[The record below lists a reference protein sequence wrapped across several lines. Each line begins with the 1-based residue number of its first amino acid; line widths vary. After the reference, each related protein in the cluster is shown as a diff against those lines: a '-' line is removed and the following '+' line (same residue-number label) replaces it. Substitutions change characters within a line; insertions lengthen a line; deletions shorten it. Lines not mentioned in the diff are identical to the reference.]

1 MGRCS
6 GSPAGAAVS
15 AFTAVDLSR
24 LPLPDVFEQLSFEQL
39 LEQRVAEFR
48 RYMPEFSALIESDP
62 LYKSLQASAYRE
74 LVLRE
79 QFNQRAKGLFLAYA
93 QHGDLDNLG
102 APFGVTRKVLTP
114 ADEETGEPAVYE
126 SDSEFRRRIQL
137 SPEGLSVAGPEGA
150 YIFHTLGADPR
161 VLDASATSPRPDDLK
176 EIIFSVLQAHDAA
189 PELIAEM
196 STQLDAAIWPGTV
209 VVSVL
214 SREGDGSAEPDLVE
228 ATYRALNSQDVR
240 PLTDEVAVASAEIL
254 PYAVEADLYTF
265 DGPDAEVVIR
275 EAERRLGNY
284 QQEAHRLGRNI
295 SLSALY
301 AQLHAEGVQRVV
313 LHSPTEDL
321 VVDRHQAAHCTTVT
335 INHVGTDE

>member
-6 GSPAGAAVS
+6 GSQAGAAVS

-24 LPLPDVFEQLSFEQL
+24 LPLPDVFEQVSFEQL
-39 LEQRVAEFR
+39 LEQRVADFR
-48 RYMPEFSALIESDP
+48 RYMPEFTALVEPDP

-93 QHGDLDNLG
+93 QDGDLDNLG
-102 APFGVTRKVLTP
+102 APFGVTRKELTP
-114 ADEETGEPAVYE
+114 ADEDAGTPAIYE
-126 SDSEFRRRIQL
+126 SDAEFRRRIQL

-161 VLDASATSPRPDDLK
+161 VLDASASSPRPDDLRSL
-176 EIIFSVLQAHDAA
+176 IFSVLQAHEA
-189 PELIAEM
+189 PPQLMEEM
-196 STQLDAAIWPGTV
+196 ASRLDAAVWPGTV

-214 SREGDGSAEPDLVE
+214 SREGNGSADPDLVE
-228 ATYRALNSQDVR
+228 AVDRALSSQDVR
-240 PLTDEVAVASAEIL
+240 PLTDEVAVASAEIR
-254 PYAVEADLYTF
+254 PYEVVADLFTF
-265 DGPDAEVVIR
+265 DGPDGEVVLR
-275 EAERRLGNY
+275 EAERRLTSY
-284 QQEAHRLGRNI
+284 QGEAHRLGRNI

-313 LHSPTEDL
+313 LHSPSEDL
-321 VVDRHQAAHCTTVT
+321 VVDRHQAAYCTAVS

>member
-24 LPLPDVFEQLSFEQL
+24 LPLPDVFEQVSFEQL
-39 LEQRVAEFR
+39 LEQRVADFR
-48 RYMPEFSALIESDP
+48 RHMPEFTALVESDP

-93 QHGDLDNLG
+93 QHADLDNLS

-114 ADEETGEPAVYE
+114 ADEATGEPAIYE
-126 SDSEFRRRIQL
+126 GDAEFRRRIQL

-161 VLDASATSPRPDDLK
+161 VLDASATSPRPDDLR
-176 EIIFSVLQAHDAA
+176 ELIFSVLGAHEAT
-189 PELIAEM
+189 PELLADMARE
-196 STQLDAAIWPGTV
+196 LDAAVWPGTV

-214 SREGDGSAEPDLVE
+214 SREGDGSADPDLVA
-228 ATYRALNSQDVR
+228 ATYSALNSQDVR
-240 PLTDEVAVASAEIL
+240 PLTDQVAVASANIL
-254 PYAVEADLYTF
+254 PYQVEAELYTF
-265 DGPDAEVVIR
+265 DGPDAQVVIR
-275 EAERRLGNY
+275 EAERRLMTY
-284 QQEAHRLGRNI
+284 QREAHRLGRNI
-295 SLSALY
+295 SRSALY

-321 VVDRHQAAHCTTVT
+321 VVGRHQAAHCTGVT